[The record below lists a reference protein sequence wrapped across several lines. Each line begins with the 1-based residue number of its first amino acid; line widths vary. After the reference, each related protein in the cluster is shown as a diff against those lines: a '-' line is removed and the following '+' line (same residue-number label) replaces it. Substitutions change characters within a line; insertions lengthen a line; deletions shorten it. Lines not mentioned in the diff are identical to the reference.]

1 MERKLMHRV
10 EICFP
15 ILNARLQARIRNDLQ
30 IYLTDNHQSW
40 ELQSDDCYILN
51 TPGKDEDRLS
61 AQAILLEKLAD

>member
-1 MERKLMHRV
+1 MERNLMHRV

-30 IYLTDNHQSW
+30 IYLTDNYQSW
-40 ELQSDDCYILN
+40 ELQSDGNYILN
-51 TPGKDEDRLS
+51 APGKDEDRLS